1 MRQVPTKPFSATGQS
16 YVMSF
21 GKTNTFIAIQ
31 PHYDAQTTPKL
42 DLQDPGGWQGLLSI
56 LATCVQMWHSALDGG
71 RDKKNNG
78 EGCKVHST
86 GTGKTRV
93 G

>member
-42 DLQDPGGWQGLLSI
+42 DLQDPGGWEGLLS
-56 LATCVQMWHSALDGG
+56 AVYRVS
-71 RDKKNNG
+71 
-78 EGCKVHST
+78 S
-86 GTGKTRV
+86 KTV
-93 G
+93 YTWLFVL

>member
-21 GKTNTFIAIQ
+21 GKTNSFIAIQ

-42 DLQDPGGWQGLLSI
+42 DLQDPGGWEGLLS
-56 LATCVQMWHSALDGG
+56 AVYMRTDVALSSG
-71 RDKKNNG
+71 RREGEKSNG
-78 EGCKVHST
+78 EGGKVHST
-86 GTGKTRV
+86 GTGRT
-93 G
+93 

>member
-42 DLQDPGGWQGLLSI
+42 DLQDPGGWEGLLSAVYMRTDVALSSGRREGEKSNGI
-56 LATCVQMWHSALDGG
+56 KFTPLVLAGH
-71 RDKKNNG
+71 
-78 EGCKVHST
+78 
-86 GTGKTRV
+86 RV
-93 G
+93 GYS

>member
-1 MRQVPTKPFSATGQS
+1 MRQVPTKPFPATGQS

-42 DLQDPGGWQGLLSI
+42 DLQDPGGWEGLLSTVCCH
-56 LATCVQMWHSALDGG
+56 TCVQMWDSAPDGG
-71 RDKKNNG
+71 REREGYG
-78 EGCKVHST
+78 EGPLHWHWQDI
-86 GTGKTRV
+86 G
-93 G
+93 

>member
-42 DLQDPGGWQGLLSI
+42 DLQDPGGWEGLLSAVI
-56 LATCVQMWHSALDGG
+56 HAYRCGTQLRTEGG
-71 RDKKNNG
+71 RKKAMG
-78 EGCKVHST
+78 RVHYT
-86 GTGKTRV
+86 GTGRT
-93 G
+93 

>member
-21 GKTNTFIAIQ
+21 GKTNSFIAIQ

-42 DLQDPGGWQGLLSI
+42 DLQDPGGWEGLLSAVYMRTDVALSSGRREGEERHWGGSTTRA
-56 LATCVQMWHSALDGG
+56 LAGH
-71 RDKKNNG
+71 
-78 EGCKVHST
+78 
-86 GTGKTRV
+86 RV
-93 G
+93 GYS

>member
-21 GKTNTFIAIQ
+21 GKTNSFIAIQ

-42 DLQDPGGWQGLLSI
+42 DLQDPGGWQGLLS
-56 LATCVQMWHSALDGG
+56 AVYMRTDVALRYGQREG
-71 RDKKNNG
+71 G
-78 EGCKVHST
+78 EGVKSIPL
-86 GTGKTRV
+86 RV
-93 G
+93 